1 MNTVGCQAISERK
14 RQVYAVWA
22 RQRENVCVFPMEC
35 EADMNSRTAD
45 SPDLPKMSIAL
56 CPDLWYTL

>member
-1 MNTVGCQAISERK
+1 MNAVGCQAISERK

-22 RQRENVCVFPMEC
+22 RRRAIVCALPMEC
-35 EADMNSRTAD
+35 EAAMNSRTAG

-56 CPDLWYTL
+56 CPDLWYTI